1 MSYIPII
8 FKLSLFC
15 TLLQVLR
22 NVNVVMKDLPKLK
35 YILHYN
41 SINCDV
47 QYNAFVFVYV
57 LFTCGTLL
65 HNRIISLTWRGRR
78 SAYKTS
84 LTPELCSDSVLIV
97 FPFSFPCHMIYLTIK
112 ICYFGTNTVY

>member
-8 FKLSLFC
+8 FKLSLIC

-47 QYNAFVFVYV
+47 QYNAFVYV

-65 HNRIISLTWRGRR
+65 QDRIISLTWGGGVE
-78 SAYKTS
+78 
-84 LTPELCSDSVLIV
+84 P
-97 FPFSFPCHMIYLTIK
+97 IK
-112 ICYFGTNTVY
+112 LV